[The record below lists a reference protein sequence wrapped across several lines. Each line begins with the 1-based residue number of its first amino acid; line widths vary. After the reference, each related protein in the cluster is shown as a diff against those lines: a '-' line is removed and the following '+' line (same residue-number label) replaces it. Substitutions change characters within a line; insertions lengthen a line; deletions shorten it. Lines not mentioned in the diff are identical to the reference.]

1 MTQLFILTLAEAARL
16 NDAVTSRFP
25 KRLTRAE
32 RMRNENDTLR
42 CLGAGALL
50 AFALGIGEEQLEIE
64 PNGKPFAPQLN
75 KQFNLSHSGEYIVL
89 AVSDG
94 AVGVDVQQIG
104 AAREKVARRCF
115 TEEERRWLEQEDER
129 FFTVWTL
136 KESVVKAVGKGLRL
150 PLSGFSVLPLLNGQ
164 SVTVDGMTLFGRTLC
179 LPNHALAVC
188 STEPLSKPIEPIFV
202 TAEETESAF

>member
-16 NDAVTSRFP
+16 NDAVTRRFP
-25 KRLTRAE
+25 KRLARAE
-32 RMRNENDTLR
+32 RMRNENDKLR

-94 AVGVDVQQIG
+94 AAGVDVQQIG
-104 AAREKVARRCF
+104 AAREKVTRRCF
-115 TEEERRWLEQEDER
+115 TEEERRWSEQEDEQ

-150 PLSGFSVLPLLNGQ
+150 PLSGFSVLPLLDGQ
-164 SVTVDGMTLFGRTLC
+164 SVAVEGLTLFGQTLK
-179 LPNHALAVC
+179 LPGHALAVC
-188 STEPLSKPIEPIFV
+188 STEPLSKPIEPVFV
-202 TAEETESAF
+202 TAKEIKSAI